1 MPLPMVKRISD
12 QFFPMQNFKI
22 GKEQITSLK
31 LLFESEVPAAVPILF
46 NKLYFDGNSLKDLE
60 MA

>member
-1 MPLPMVKRISD
+1 
-12 QFFPMQNFKI
+12 MQNFKI

-31 LLFESEVPAAVPILF
+31 LLFESEVPAAVHILF
-46 NKLYFDGNSLKDLE
+46 NKLYLDGNSLKDLE